1 MRCTVHV
8 ALLAGAS
15 ALAFASFASGQ
26 TTTNPAQTNVDVPQ
40 ATASPAQATPE
51 FSKLEEITVTG
62 SRIIHRA
69 LSSPT
74 PLTEVNAD
82 DLADVHPT
90 TSGSELTDLPIFSGS
105 HGLSTNPGNGSLTT

>member
-26 TTTNPAQTNVDVPQ
+26 TTANPAQTNVDVPQ
-40 ATASPAQATPE
+40 ATASTAHATPE
-51 FSKLEEITVTG
+51 VSKLEEITVTG
-62 SRIIHRA
+62 SRIIHSA

-74 PLTEVNAD
+74 PLTEVNAA
-82 DLADVHPT
+82 DLADVQIEEHT
-90 TSGSELTDLPIFSGS
+90 SELQ
-105 HGLSTNPGNGSLTT
+105 SL